1 MGIELLEL
9 KSRVAARFSQWK
21 QMRQHFDEGPEQSEP
36 MPVPRG
42 KVVGGT
48 SAINGQVILRGVPED
63 YDSWA
68 EMGND
73 ES

>member
-1 MGIELLEL
+1 
-9 KSRVAARFSQWK
+9 
-21 QMRQHFDEGPEQSEP
+21 

-48 SAINGQVILRGVPED
+48 SAINGQVLLRGVPED

-68 EMGND
+68 ALGNN
-73 ES
+73 EWNL